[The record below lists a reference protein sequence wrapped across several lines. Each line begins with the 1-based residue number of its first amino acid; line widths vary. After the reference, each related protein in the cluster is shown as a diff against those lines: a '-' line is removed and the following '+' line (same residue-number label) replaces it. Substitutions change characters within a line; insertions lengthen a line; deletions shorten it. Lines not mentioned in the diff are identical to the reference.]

1 MPRVRLTGMHLT
13 GAMPGRHRIRAGW
26 LPALMLALALALGPA
41 PARASGDVEP
51 GDVELGAW
59 LAGAC
64 VSCHQAGAASG
75 GVPAIAGLP
84 QAAFVAAM
92 EEYRSGARPS
102 PLMHALASGL
112 SDAEIAALAAYFA
125 DVKPAR

>member
-1 MPRVRLTGMHLT
+1 
-13 GAMPGRHRIRAGW
+13 MPGLHGISSG
-26 LPALMLALALALGPA
+26 LALMLAFTLSLGLA
-41 PARASGDVEP
+41 PARAS

-64 VSCHQAGAASG
+64 VACHPAGAASG

-92 EEYRSGARPS
+92 EDYRSGARPS

>member
-1 MPRVRLTGMHLT
+1 MLAVTL
-13 GAMPGRHRIRAGW
+13 AF
-26 LPALMLALALALGPA
+26 MLALDLA
-41 PARASGDVEP
+41 PARASGDMEP

-64 VSCHQAGAASG
+64 VSCHQPGAASG
-75 GVPAIAGLP
+75 GVPTIAGLP

-112 SDAEIAALAAYFA
+112 SDAEIAALAAYFE